1 MTSITLIH
9 WIVQVIL
16 KFVLKTKSYEK
27 VLCLNFRAFHRT
39 KKLITI
45 DTNWLSLVKKNT
57 GILIVN
63 GRVGNDTNMRKCTCK
78 NVSVIDYAIAS
89 PSFFP
94 DFCHFDVLPFNDTF
108 SYIHCPIHVKIGRNN
123 SKSVEVGINTHDNS
137 GKQIKSNWK
146 QKFVFSSNIDSS
158 RFYELRQLIELLQTT
173 DSVTQENTD
182 FFCGE
187 IKEVL
192 LYSAFAFGALGIK
205 SNNSKRKPRKRSK
218 PWWNDGCVI
227 NRKKFNHARK
237 KYANDSS
244 KENGSL
250 KNSSS
255 KAYKRSINKAM
266 NKFDKDLHQKLRSLQ
281 RKNPKEYWQIINHAD
296 GSILALSKLNCE
308 IFAKHFKDLNTN
320 KNSDEPFDIDS
331 IPITEDSPLNILFY
345 QKMNYYRLLGKM
357 AKYAASMWC
366 QWGYGMFF

>member
-1 MTSITLIH
+1 M
-9 WIVQVIL
+9 
-16 KFVLKTKSYEK
+16 
-27 VLCLNFRAFHRT
+27 CLNFRAFHRT

-63 GRVGNDTNMRKCTCK
+63 GRVGNDANMRKCTCK
-78 NVSVIDYAIAS
+78 NVSVIDYALAS

-94 DFCHFDVLPFNDTF
+94 DICHF
-108 SYIHCPIHVKIGRNN
+108 
-123 SKSVEVGINTHDNS
+123 
-137 GKQIKSNWK
+137 
-146 QKFVFSSNIDSS
+146 
-158 RFYELRQLIELLQTT
+158 
-173 DSVTQENTD
+173 
-182 FFCGE
+182 
-187 IKEVL
+187 
-192 LYSAFAFGALGIK
+192 
-205 SNNSKRKPRKRSK
+205 
-218 PWWNDGCVI
+218 
-227 NRKKFNHARK
+227 
-237 KYANDSS
+237 ANDSS

-266 NKFDKDLHQKLRSLQ
+266 NKFNKDLHQKLRSLQ

-320 KNSDEPFDIDS
+320 KTSDEPFDIDS
-331 IPITEDSPLNILFY
+331 IPITEDSLNILFY

-357 AKYAASMWC
+357 AKYAASM
-366 QWGYGMFF
+366 